1 MRINKKNLLL
11 IVLFLTFASLHAQLS
26 DSQKLL
32 RIKIWAPLDENPA
45 TQIIPQEDEPFYGT
59 SIRSLKVVAPY
70 LLSGMIYGWK
80 FEYTPSDKTR
90 NVEEYFSFE
99 PIAKISE
106 EDPNINFTNPA
117 FLDTRVYCWLEYP
130 RTDNM
135 MIYRKRWDNIMYPKV
150 TGYGES
156 SELDSAKAIKEAIK
170 EAAKNAIRTYA
181 QGQTKNKPKE
191 VIGEILLCDE
201 DPSIKIM
208 SGKYTASLD
217 FFLYVDKIVQYS
229 KY

>member
-106 EDPNINFTNPA
+106 EDRKELLECVERRFNYCCPA
-117 FLDTRVYCWLEYP
+117 VLHP
-130 RTDNM
+130 
-135 MIYRKRWDNIMYPKV
+135 
-150 TGYGES
+150 G
-156 SELDSAKAIKEAIK
+156 KEAVEKLVSLIK
-170 EAAKNAIRTYA
+170 KA
-181 QGQTKNKPKE
+181 
-191 VIGEILLCDE
+191 
-201 DPSIKIM
+201 
-208 SGKYTASLD
+208 
-217 FFLYVDKIVQYS
+217 
-229 KY
+229 